1 VHKRI
6 CDYLAHHVMSV
17 TPEEAEEC
25 ILDSQ
30 KQMDLIEDFM
40 KKGGKCTLLVYVQ
53 MCEPPALETGRSG
66 QVNK

>member
-1 VHKRI
+1 
-6 CDYLAHHVMSV
+6 MSV

-40 KKGGKCTLLVYVQ
+40 KKGGKRTLLVYVQ